1 MLPTKM
7 SVVVLSQL
15 GAANTRRSFVGSGG
29 GGGGELGAGS
39 GAVEGVV
46 EGAGVG
52 VLVSEAVGA
61 GGGRYPRPVWLVF
74 LEAHR
79 GRPEETKVAVP
90 CVGKAE
96 QTGVGPTGGSVGT
109 SLPHP
114 RAVARARTNVA
125 LRMMV

>member
-1 MLPTKM
+1 M
-7 SVVVLSQL
+7 
-15 GAANTRRSFVGSGG
+15 GSGG

-39 GAVEGVV
+39 GAVEGVADG
-46 EGAGVG
+46 EGEG

-74 LEAHR
+74 LEAPR
-79 GRPEETKVAVP
+79 ERPDETKVAVP
-90 CVGKAE
+90 CVGDAK
-96 QTGVGPTGGSVGT
+96 QTGVGPTGGSVGS

-114 RAVARARTNVA
+114 RAVARARANVA